1 MKITK
6 KLISALLSV
15 CMLLGALSG
24 LFAFSASAAETT
36 AGDVQKEDITKID
49 YLTKVYYTAQEKL
62 DTMEMRFAK
71 GDYQLWV
78 NTYTGEMAL
87 KNVKTDEILFSNPY
101 DVGLS
106 AAADSVKAELL
117 SQIVIEYTGNKLA
130 GSNKFTSYNDAAL
143 NRQIKVKNI
152 KNGMR
157 VEYTIGREETKY
169 LVPRLITKDRFESQ
183 ILNPVIEAIEASDM
197 PKATQT
203 FTINKFKAYWSLKD
217 PTDPKVA
224 DNDVA
229 LADMYKQVPITAKLG
244 AVYEIDVNISAQDLM
259 RLEEQIK
266 TYCPSYTYEELDMD
280 HTETEYESEDQNPP
294 VFKMAL
300 EYKLDE
306 LGLTVTLPANGIR
319 FDESLYQLSSVTVL
333 PFMGAGQYST
343 ARPNEGY
350 TFIPDGSGAIFRFED
365 IPATGATVGGSIYG
379 QDYAYYTVS
388 GKYQETFK
396 IPVFGIVKENEYVY
410 EQDATGKYEV
420 VKVDN
425 PTTSGFFAIV
435 EEGDSLAKLV
445 TTHHGTRS
453 EYHTVQFS
461 VTPRPSDQYRLSD
474 SISVANSSPVT
485 VVSERK
491 YLDNYKVRYIM
502 LTDDKVAAEKGITD
516 YYSANYTGMA
526 LAYRDYLTSPFS
538 TGTQYESEENQTSIL
553 TRLSSDSFESQ
564 IPLYLETF
572 GTVETVEKVMSI
584 PVNVMT
590 PLTTFDNIQQIYK
603 DLSQEGVGIS
613 NINVKLTGYA
623 NGGMYSTVPYG
634 LKWED
639 AVGGKSGFSDLLKF
653 ANEINSVSPTDG
665 KNLGI
670 YPDFDFV
677 YINVTDWFDG
687 VSLSDHAVRTIDDR
701 YIGKSTYSATYQ
713 ALVSDDNLAISPA
726 YFSRFYDKLSSN
738 YLKYSKSEE
747 KGSDLNI
754 SVATLGTDL
763 NSDFDEDEPY
773 NREDSKDFT
782 VKAFKTLSETY
793 GNVMTTGGN
802 SYTWQYVD
810 HILDMPIDSS
820 RYLAASNSV
829 PFSGIVLH
837 GYKQYSGSPINMEGN
852 IDYGILKA
860 IENGAS
866 LYFILTYDNA
876 TVLKEDPKLSQYYS
890 VRYDIWAGS
899 YNEDGV
905 FESGDLVNIYHKLN
919 DATHDLQD
927 KLITDHVM
935 LAGMRV
941 PEADELE
948 ADKLAEEKARLEK
961 EAKDAADKAAKE
973 RKERLEARTTAL
985 DKATAAYD
993 SAEAVIT
1000 KIENAVAEIEK
1011 LIGELAESEKKF
1023 ADNQAAVDARAEA
1036 AAKADTANMTAEEKA
1051 AAEQQASDDASLMVS
1066 LGNVVKAK
1074 TTAVNV
1080 AYINTVVSS
1089 YNTIE
1094 DAHNTV
1100 YEMSRIITEAV
1111 EYFKNNT
1118 EYSYS
1123 EEFIKNCEEKL
1134 APIAE
1139 LCAKI
1144 DALKARA
1151 EAAYNAI
1158 ITIGAGV
1165 LEPIAK
1171 EEEVIVEEVSTINS
1185 KYIVD
1190 DGTIVAVTYGE
1201 MGDDYRTFILNY
1213 NYFTIEVEY
1222 NGQTYQ
1228 IEKYGFVTIDHS
1240 KN

>member
-1 MKITK
+1 MKNTK

-24 LFAFSASAAETT
+24 LFVFGASAAETT
-36 AGDVQKEDITKID
+36 VADETQKEDITKID
-49 YLTKVYYTAQEKL
+49 YLTKVYRTAQEKL
-62 DTMEMRFAK
+62 DTMTMRFAK
-71 GDYQLWV
+71 GNYQLWI
-78 NTYTGEMAL
+78 NEFTGEMAL
-87 KNVKTDEILFSNPY
+87 KNIKTEEVLFSNPY

-106 AAADSVKAELL
+106 SAADSVKAELL
-117 SQIVIEYTGNKLA
+117 SQITVEYTGNKLT
-130 GSNKFTSYNDAAL
+130 GSNKFTSYTDAAL
-143 NRQIKVKNI
+143 NNQIKVKSI

-169 LVPRLITKDRFESQ
+169 LVPRLITKERFETQ
-183 ILNPVIEAIEASDM
+183 ILEPVIAAIEASDM
-197 PKATQT
+197 TTTTKN
-203 FTINKFKAYWSLKD
+203 FTINKFKAYWEFKD
-217 PTDPKVA
+217 PEDPKIA
-224 DNDVA
+224 DNDMA
-229 LADMYKQVPITAKLG
+229 KADLFDQVPITAKLG
-244 AVYEIDVNISAQDLM
+244 AVYIIDANISPADLM

-266 TYCPSYTYEELDMD
+266 TYCPAYTYEELDMD

-300 EYKLDE
+300 EYKLDD
-306 LGLTVTLPANGIR
+306 LGMTVTLPANGIR
-319 FDESLYQLSSVTVL
+319 FDESLYQLSSITVL

-343 ARPNEGY
+343 ARPNKGY

-365 IPATGATVGGSIYG
+365 IPSTGATVGGNIYG
-379 QDYAYYTVS
+379 QDYAYYTVT

-396 IPVFGIVKENEYVY
+396 IPVFGIVRENEYVF
-410 EQDATGKYEV
+410 EKDATGKDEI
-420 VKVDN
+420 VKLDN
-425 PTTSGFFAIV
+425 PTSSGFFAIV

-461 VTPRPSDQYRLSD
+461 VNPRPFDEYRLSD
-474 SISVANSSPVT
+474 SVSVANNSPVK

-526 LAYRDYLTSPFS
+526 LAYRDYLTGPYS
-538 TGTQYESEENQTSIL
+538 TGTQNESADKQTSVL

-572 GTVETVEKVMSI
+572 GTVETVEKILSI

-590 PLTTFDNIQQIYK
+590 PLTTFGNIKQIYK

-634 LKWED
+634 LKWEN
-639 AVGGKSGFSDLLKF
+639 AVGGKKGFSDLLKF
-653 ANEINSVSPTDG
+653 AKEINSVSPTDG

-670 YPDFDFV
+670 FPDFDFV
-677 YINVTDWFDG
+677 YINETGWFDG
-687 VSLSDHAVRTIDDR
+687 VSLHDHAVKTIDDR

-713 ALVSDDNLAISPA
+713 ALVSDENLAISPA
-726 YFSRFYDKLSSN
+726 YFSRFYNELASN
-738 YLKYSKSEE
+738 YLKFSTSKD

-773 NREDSKDFT
+773 NREDSKSFT
-782 VKAFKTLSETY
+782 VKAFKNLSETY

-802 SYTWQYVD
+802 AYTWQYVD

-820 RYLAASNSV
+820 RYLAASNAV

-890 VRYDIWAGS
+890 VRYDIWAGD

-905 FESGDLVNIYHKLN
+905 FEAGDLVDIYHKLN
-919 DATHDLQD
+919 NVTSDLQD
-927 KLITDHVM
+927 KLITNHVM
-935 LAGMRV
+935 LTGKRV

-948 ADKLAEEKARLEK
+948 ADLIAEEKARLEK
-961 EAKDAADKAAKE
+961 EAKDAADKAAKA

-985 DKATAAYD
+985 DKANASYI
-993 SAEAVIT
+993 SAEAVIA
-1000 KIENAVAEIEK
+1000 KIESAVADIEKLMGELVEAEQKLADKKAEIEAK
-1011 LIGELAESEKKF
+1011 T
-1023 ADNQAAVDARAEA
+1023 NVD
-1036 AAKADTANMTAEEKA
+1036 
-1051 AAEQQASDDASLMVS
+1051 EQQAADDAALLVS
-1066 LGNVVKAK
+1066 LENVVKAK

-1080 AYINTVVSS
+1080 AYVNTVVSS
-1089 YNTIE
+1089 YNTIKAAYDNIHDME
-1094 DAHNTV
+1094 
-1100 YEMSRIITEAV
+1100 RIIKEAV
-1111 EYFKNNT
+1111 EYFTAND

-1123 EEFIKNCEEKL
+1123 AEFIEDCKKKV
-1134 APIAE
+1134 APIEE

-1144 DALKARA
+1144 DALDARSK
-1151 EAAYNAI
+1151 AAYNQI

-1165 LEPIAK
+1165 LEPIV
-1171 EEEVIVEEVSTINS
+1171 EEEDEVVEETSSVNS
-1185 KYIVD
+1185 KYLVD

-1201 MGDDYRTFILNY
+1201 IGDDYRTFILNY

-1222 NGQTYQ
+1222 EGQTYE
-1228 IEKYGFVTIDHS
+1228 IEKYGFVKLDHD